1 MSSGSGVGSGEGSGV
16 LIDIDN
22 CPVSLAVTV
31 TLETGLFLVNA
42 SLNLTAVSSDS
53 LDMNNTV
60 IFNTSMDLVDQIA
73 PMSITDL
80 LVDISVDIEGSYLL
94 LTFDGDALV
103 STMTIAEFNVSI
115 VATDGFTISLPCNIV
130 LEVEFMEAG
139 VCIDVP
145 LRSNAAQAV
154 GTSRAAQQ
162 LSAITITLNV
172 ASVSSIIHDCTSML
186 TVHNQL
192 DPPSL

>member
-16 LIDIDN
+16 LIDIEN

-53 LDMNNTV
+53 LDINNTV

-139 VCIDVP
+139 VCLNVP
-145 LRSNAAQAV
+145 LRSNAAQAI

-162 LSAITITLNV
+162 LSAITVTLNV
-172 ASVSSIIHDCTSML
+172 ASVSSIIH
-186 TVHNQL
+186 VHQCL
-192 DPPSL
+192 QSIT